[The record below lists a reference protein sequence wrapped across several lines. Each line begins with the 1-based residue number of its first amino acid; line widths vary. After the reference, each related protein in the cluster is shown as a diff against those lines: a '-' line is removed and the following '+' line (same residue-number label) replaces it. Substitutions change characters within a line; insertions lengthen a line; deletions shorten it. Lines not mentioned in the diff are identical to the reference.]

1 MAYEPIVWVNDETYA
16 DEDNMNHME
25 DGIKNSYNVSLLA
38 VSDTAPSECNEG
50 DKYYN
55 TTTNEIYT
63 ATGTDTWSEDGEE
76 PLQDILYVVFGEQN
90 TYAYNG
96 IEMLSVGG
104 GSTTKFGDI
113 VVDSIRSKNVLNYH
127 VSERTNFGIKM
138 SMDSTKL
145 FMNGTTTGA
154 GLIYYNMANTF
165 KLKAG
170 TYTFSSSILSG
181 SFTRNSQDIG
191 VYIRNENTN
200 AIIFQ
205 TMGAGNYT
213 NNTTITLNEET
224 PIIIYLNGSGSG
236 FVATDLVIGLQIEA
250 GSTATQFSEYQGLGY
265 VSGSN
270 ANGNYIKYA
279 DGTMIQWGKK
289 NLQNVA
295 CTTAWGAFYRSD
307 WNGGITFPIAF
318 EEIQMSELYFY
329 GGTYASFI
337 IMETGPQKT
346 ATQPYYVARM
356 TSSTLATVDVG
367 FYAIG
372 RWY

>member
-1 MAYEPIVWVNDETYA
+1 MNNQLTYDDKVALNENPLIPDINKVTA
-16 DEDNMNHME
+16 DDM
-25 DGIKNSYNVSLLA
+25 
-38 VSDTAPSECNEG
+38 
-50 DKYYN
+50 
-55 TTTNEIYT
+55 NEIKLVVN
-63 ATGTDTWSEDGEE
+63 GT
-76 PLQDILYVVFGEQN
+76 I
-90 TYAYNG
+90 NG
-96 IEMLSVGG
+96 ALNMGNIR
-104 GSTTKFGDI
+104 
-113 VVDSIRSKNVLNYH
+113 VDSIQSKNVLNYH

-145 FMNGTTTGA
+145 FMDGTTTGA
-154 GLIYYNMANTF
+154 GLIYYVPTNTF

-170 TYTFSSSILSG
+170 TYTISSSVLSG

-205 TMGAGNYT
+205 TTGAGNYT

-236 FVATDLVIGLQIEA
+236 FVATNLVIGLQIEA
-250 GSTATQFSEYQGLGY
+250 GSTATSFSEYQGLGY
-265 VSGSN
+265 VRGSN

-279 DGTMIQWGKK
+279 DGTMIQWGKRTS
-289 NLQNVA
+289 QNVA
-295 CTTAWGAFYRSD
+295 CTTAWGALYRSD
-307 WNGGITFPIAF
+307 WQSGIPFPIEF
-318 EEIQMSELYFY
+318 VEVQMCEVYFLA
-329 GGTYASFI
+329 GTYASFI

-346 ATQPYYVARM
+346 ATQPYYISRM
-356 TSSTLATVDVG
+356 TSSTLADVEAG